1 MLQRTNLSI
10 YSNRTKINN
19 NDKIIFNDTNS
30 FKVFSMKKYT
40 LNAEIPYNSTLFKYL
55 RILLYALNFSFNIM
69 NKSYL
74 SIMNCL

>member
-30 FKVFSMKKYT
+30 FKVFSMKKFPIKSIHESNGKKSKI
-40 LNAEIPYNSTLFKYL
+40 LILKY
-55 RILLYALNFSFNIM
+55 
-69 NKSYL
+69 SYL
-74 SIMNCL
+74 ACLR